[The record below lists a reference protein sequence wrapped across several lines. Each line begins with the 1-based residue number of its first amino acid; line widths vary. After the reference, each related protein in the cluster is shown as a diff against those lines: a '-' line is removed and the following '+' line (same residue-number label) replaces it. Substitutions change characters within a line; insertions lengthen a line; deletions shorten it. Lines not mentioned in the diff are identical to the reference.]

1 MLYKSIY
8 DHIDF
13 IRALNIQGKGEG
25 QTKRWTDIYFFMP
38 ENSTGSK
45 MIGNK

>member
-8 DHIDF
+8 DRIDF
-13 IRALNIQGKGEG
+13 IRALNIQGKMEG
-25 QTKRWTDIYFFMP
+25 QKNRWTDIHFFMA